1 MIRVLIMIAVAGFI
15 VAVASLST
23 AIAIGGPDA
32 IARGV
37 WSWAP
42 GRGWNVSHDGDR
54 WGGRHAW
61 ADGGPQTS
69 RAFAWTGGEALQVD
83 VPADVRYTQAPGPAK
98 LTVTGPRAA
107 VDSLSVQDGRI
118 GFGRRHHGHHWGR
131 VVIVMTAPNVTRF
144 ELHAS
149 NKLTIDGYRQDVLRI
164 DLSGD
169 ADVTAS
175 GETKLL
181 ELGISGSADADLS
194 GLKTAG
200 ADVDITGSG
209 EATLAPTEWAKLNI
223 SGSGDVNLLTHPA
236 RLETDVSGSG
246 RIRQAEA
253 QATPAPSP
261 SPAPAPAPKT
271 R

>member
-54 WGGRHAW
+54 WGGRHNW
-61 ADGGPQTS
+61 ADGGPQATREFVWS
-69 RAFAWTGGEALQVD
+69 GGEALQVD

-98 LTVTGPRAA
+98 LTVTGPQAA
-107 VDSLSVQDGRI
+107 IDSLSVEDGRI
-118 GFGRRHHGHHWGR
+118 AFGRRHHRRGR
-131 VVIVMTAPNVTRF
+131 LMIVMSAPNVTRF

-149 NKLTIDGYRQDVLRI
+149 NKLTIDGYRQDSLRI
-164 DLSGD
+164 DLAGD

-175 GETKLL
+175 GETKRL

-194 GLKTAG
+194 HLKTAG
-200 ADVDITGSG
+200 ADVDIAGSG
-209 EATLAPTEWAKLNI
+209 QATLAPTEWAKLNI

-236 RLETDVSGSG
+236 RLETDISGSG

-253 QATPAPSP
+253 SPAPSP
-261 SPAPAPAPKT
+261 QPSPAPTK